1 MTKGKKTMSLLKK
14 SALII
19 ACITIIAYAT
29 YQLYTPATNPSLKKV
44 AILLPA
50 VHPSMHAIEQGFST
64 TLKEKMDDCSIT
76 VFNANGDKVLM
87 KGQVEKIT
95 NDPYDL
101 IFTVGTTASQMTKTA
116 LTKKNKATPLIFAAI
131 SDPVKRGIINPNT
144 TQEAVTGV
152 IESYDYND
160 QVNLLLEAKPTTK
173 HVVIV
178 YDPSSNPAL
187 EELKLTLQQAFAN
200 RGITTDGV
208 AVYTLKDLQQKVPAF
223 LTNADVLVTLT
234 DHTVCSGM
242 DMLIKLCNRSGVT
255 LFTSELDSNDKG
267 AALSYGVQ
275 EADYGKESAQ
285 KAYEILH
292 NKKEACSIPV
302 TALSEFTLLVNTDTA
317 KEQGVTITESLFK
330 NPRIKAHKKGN
341 V

>member
-1 MTKGKKTMSLLKK
+1 MSLIKK

-19 ACITIIAYAT
+19 IFIASIAYAT
-29 YQLYTPATNPSLKKV
+29 YQLYTPARNSSFKKV

-64 TLKEKMDDCSIT
+64 TLKHNMNNCSIT

-95 NDPYDL
+95 NDSYDL

-116 LTKKNKATPLIFAAI
+116 LTKKNKTTPLLFAAI
-131 SDPVKRGIINPNT
+131 SDPVKRGIVNPNNT
-144 TQEAVTGV
+144 KEAVTGV

-160 QVNLLLEAKPTTK
+160 QVNLLLEAKPATK
-173 HVVIV
+173 HIVIV

-200 RGITTDGV
+200 RGITTESV
-208 AVYTLKDLQQKVPAF
+208 AIYTLKDLQQKVPAF

-242 DMLIKLCNRSGVT
+242 DMLIKLCTRSGVT

-292 NKKEACSIPV
+292 NKKEACSIPI
-302 TALSEFTLLVNTDTA
+302 TALSDFTLLVNTDTA
-317 KEQGVTITESLFK
+317 KEQGVTITETLFK